1 MNYNNNNM
9 RKYIISIGLGILSM
23 IVLVG
28 CDSILNKDPLDR
40 FTNSNFWTSSA
51 NAEGY
56 ANTFYNEF
64 TGYGNSG
71 GTGLFYFMTLS
82 DDQAGN
88 NFTDWSQ
95 KNNLTINTTWS
106 GAYTEIRRANV
117 MIENVPNI
125 KETDA
130 VKNHWIGVA
139 RLMRAY
145 EYFRLVRMF
154 GDVPYADKS
163 LDITDDGIL
172 YGPRT
177 NRDQVMDN
185 VLEDLNFAVANIND
199 VSSKI
204 TWSRNMAQAMKA
216 DICLYEGT
224 FRKYR
229 KSGDGQPAPDAAGA
243 TKFLTECK
251 TACSAIM
258 DKYTLNASYQGNYN
272 SIDLSGNP
280 EMIFYKAYKQT
291 TFVHSLI
298 AYICSSTQISGMSM
312 DAFNAYLFTDGK
324 PLALTGEDKNVIA
337 PMGADGLLSLETM
350 LSVRDKRLSGTI
362 DPVLM
367 YVGNTY
373 ARAGGMAMTSSTG
386 FGVCKYD
393 NITIPVDYR
402 RNTSSNYTH
411 APLFWLSVVYLNYAE
426 ACAELGSITDAD
438 LDKSINKLRDRAGLP
453 HLSTTVGFDDPANN
467 HGVSSLI
474 WEIRRER
481 RCELM
486 FDNWFRY
493 WDLIRWHQLDKLNSA
508 MYPNILLGADVRNDP
523 ACTAPMVGTNIDG
536 SKGMVRDFDKKY
548 YLYPVPS
555 GQVDLNPQLNPN
567 NPGW

>member
-1 MNYNNNNM
+1 MK
-9 RKYIISIGLGILSM
+9 KYILSIGVGILSM
-23 IVLVG
+23 IALGG
-28 CDSILNKDPLDR
+28 CDSILDKGPLDQ
-40 FTNSNFWTSSA
+40 FTNANFWTSAA
-51 NAEGY
+51 NVQGY
-56 ANTFYNEF
+56 ANAFYNEF
-64 TGYGNSG
+64 TGYGNG
-71 GTGLFYFMTLS
+71 NGTGLFYFTTLS

-88 NFTDWSQ
+88 SFSDWSQ
-95 KNNLTINTTWS
+95 KNNLTVNTTWS
-106 GAYTEIRRANV
+106 GAYKEIRRANV
-117 MIENVPNI
+117 MIENVPGIN
-125 KETDA
+125 ENDA
-130 VKNHWIGVA
+130 VKNHWLGVA

-163 LDITDDGIL
+163 LDVTDEGIL

-177 NRDQVMDN
+177 NRDQVMDK

-199 VSSKI
+199 VNSKI
-204 TWSRNMAQAMKA
+204 TWSRSMAQAMKA

-229 KSGDGQPAPDAAGA
+229 KAEDGQPAADAAGA
-243 TKFLTECK
+243 TRFLTECK

-258 DKYTLNASYQGNYN
+258 DKFTLNASYQGNYN
-272 SIDLSGNP
+272 SINLATNP

-312 DAFNAYLFTDGK
+312 DAFNAYLFKDGK

-337 PMGADGLLSLETM
+337 PMVGGKLTLTNM
-350 LSVRDKRLSGTI
+350 LSVRDKRLSETI

-373 ARAGGMAMTSSTG
+373 ARSGGMEMTSSTG

-393 NITIPVDYR
+393 NVTIPVEYR

-411 APLFWLSVVYLNYAE
+411 APLFWLAVVYLNYAE

-438 LDKSINKLRDRAGLP
+438 LDKTINKLRDRAGLP
-453 HLSTTVGFDDPANN
+453 HLSTTVGFSDPANN

-493 WDLIRWHQLDKLNSA
+493 WDLIRWHQLDKLNSST
-508 MYPNILLGADVRNDP
+508 YPNILLGADVRNDP
-523 ACTAPMVGTNIDG
+523 ACQAAKVGNSIDG
-536 SKGMVRDFDKKY
+536 RKGMVRDYDKKY
-548 YLYPVPS
+548 YLYPIPS
-555 GQVDLNPQLNPN
+555 GQIDLNPNLNPN

>member
-1 MNYNNNNM
+1 MK
-9 RKYIISIGLGILSM
+9 KYILSIGAGILSM
-23 IVLVG
+23 IALVG
-28 CDSILNKDPLDR
+28 CDSILDKGPLDQ
-40 FTNSNFWTSSA
+40 FTNANFWTSAA
-51 NAEGY
+51 NVQGY
-56 ANTFYNEF
+56 ANAFYNEF
-64 TGYGNSG
+64 TGYGNGG
-71 GTGLFYFMTLS
+71 GTGVFYFSTLS

-88 NFTDWSQ
+88 SFSDWGQ
-95 KNNLTINTTWS
+95 KNNLVSNGTWS

-117 MIENVPNI
+117 MIENVPTI
-125 KETDA
+125 KENDA

-145 EYFRLVRMF
+145 EYFRLVRTF

-177 NRDQVMDN
+177 NRDQVMDK
-185 VLEDLNFAVANIND
+185 VLEDLNFAVSNIDD
-199 VSSKI
+199 VNSKI
-204 TWSRNMAQAMKA
+204 TWSRSMAQAMKA

-229 KSGDGQPAPDAAGA
+229 KTEDGQPAPDAAGA

-251 TACSAIM
+251 NACSAIM

-272 SIDLSGNP
+272 SIDLSKNT

-298 AYICSSTQISGMSM
+298 AYVCSSTQISGMTM
-312 DAFNAYLFTDGK
+312 DAFNAYLFKDGK
-324 PLALTGEDKNVIA
+324 PLALTGQDKNVIA
-337 PMGADGLLSLETM
+337 PMEAGHLSVANM
-350 LSVRDKRLSGTI
+350 LSVRDKRLSETI

-373 ARAGGMAMTSSTG
+373 VRGGAMAMTSSTG

-393 NITIPVDYR
+393 NITIPVEYR

-411 APLFWLSVVYLNYAE
+411 APLFWLAVVYLNYAE
-426 ACAELGSITDAD
+426 ASAELGTITDAD
-438 LDKSINKLRDRAGLP
+438 LDKTINKLRDRAGLP
-453 HLSTTVGFDDPANN
+453 HLSTNVGFSDPANN

-486 FDNWFRY
+486 FDNGFRY
-493 WDLIRWHQLDKLNSA
+493 WDLIRWHQLDKLNSS

-523 ACTAPMVGTNIDG
+523 AYTAAKVGTNIDG
-536 SKGMVRDFDKKY
+536 SKGMKRDFDKKY
-548 YLYPVPS
+548 YLYPIPS
-555 GQVDLNPQLNPN
+555 GQIDLNPNLNPN

>member
-1 MNYNNNNM
+1 MKFNNNNM
-9 RKYIISIGLGILSM
+9 KKNILSIGLGILSM
-23 IVLVG
+23 IVIVG
-28 CDSILNKDPLDR
+28 CDSILDKDPLDR
-40 FTNSNFWTSSA
+40 FTSTNFWTSSA

-95 KNNLTINTTWS
+95 KNYLTTNTTWS

-117 MIENVPNI
+117 MIENVSNI

-130 VKNHWIGVA
+130 VINHWTGVA

-154 GDVPYADKS
+154 GDVPYTGKS
-163 LDITDDGIL
+163 LDITDEGIL

-177 NRDQVMDN
+177 NRDQVMDS

-199 VSSKI
+199 VNSKI

-229 KSGDGQPAPDAAGA
+229 KSEDGQPAPDAAGA
-243 TKFLTECK
+243 SKFLTECK

-298 AYICSSTQISGMSM
+298 SYICSSTQISGMSI
-312 DAFNAYLFTDGK
+312 DAFNAYLFKDGK
-324 PLALTGEDKNVIA
+324 PLALTGEDNNVIA
-337 PMGADGLLSLETM
+337 PMGDSGLLSLTTM
-350 LSVRDKRLSGTI
+350 LSVRDNRLSGTI
-362 DPVLM
+362 DSVLM

-426 ACAELGSITDAD
+426 ACAELGAITDAD
-438 LDKSINKLRDRAGLP
+438 LDNSINKLRDRAGLP

-523 ACTAPMVGTNIDG
+523 ACTASKVGNSIDG

-548 YLYPVPS
+548 YLYPIPS